1 MKKIFYWKNILWPK
15 RLQKNHFCSMYP
27 PLASTT
33 ASNLLWAFSLIAHN
47 ISASVSSHAVIW
59 LKCFCLKMFLWH
71 PWLQKAWFFFQY
83 KHHLPSQWPLMSNE
97 VFFFKMQVTL
107 LHHFWMHWGIL
118 TVCKSDLFSSMTTM
132 TCWYTMEAIW
142 KKLKIFLT
150 KFFLEYLKI
159 NFSSSKKYYLI
170 ARMRSTL
177 FNKGLDRYWHPC
189 KTCLIP

>member
-1 MKKIFYWKNILWPK
+1 MKKIFYQKNFLWSK

-71 PWLQKAWFFFQY
+71 PWLQKAYFFQY
-83 KHHLPSQWPLMSNE
+83 KHHLPSPWPLTSCE
-97 VFFFKMQVTL
+97 VFFKMQVTL

-118 TVCKSDLFSSMTTM
+118 TVCKSGLFTSMPTM
-132 TCWYTMEAIW
+132 TCRYIAEAIS
-142 KKLKIFLT
+142 KKLKFFLT
-150 KFFLEYLKI
+150 KF
-159 NFSSSKKYYLI
+159 S
-170 ARMRSTL
+170 
-177 FNKGLDRYWHPC
+177 W
-189 KTCLIP
+189 IPKN